1 MERIRLERAL
11 DDDDIVLGLKL
22 YEAKMTGMQRQI
34 AQQLAI
40 IKKQKSRIEDIKYY
54 LRRKG
59 DDYEK
64 EDLEGLIIADTEKA
78 KQNLQL
84 VSLDNLVREVD
95 HHWKRQRDLLEA
107 LEKENAVM
115 DDIHERVLNNRAI
128 CRDTQTDWKDQ
139 ASGKIKELSRQYVR
153 CNDNEIL
160 LRFYLQRKSA
170 TDNQVRYN
178 YRCCRLS
185 LKENWQKPDY
195 M

>member
-1 MERIRLERAL
+1 MSTISLFKTENILYNNLVSGFQRAL

-95 HHWKRQRDLLEA
+95 HHWKRQRVSDRCHLSWPTHA
-107 LEKENAVM
+107 LALFCLSGRNNKIENLVWFLM
-115 DDIHERVLNNRAI
+115 
-128 CRDTQTDWKDQ
+128 
-139 ASGKIKELSRQYVR
+139 SGGKY
-153 CNDNEIL
+153 
-160 LRFYLQRKSA
+160 
-170 TDNQVRYN
+170 
-178 YRCCRLS
+178 
-185 LKENWQKPDY
+185 
-195 M
+195 